1 MTAPGYVVSG
11 LGNEVSL
18 NSAAHGAG
26 RKMSR
31 LKAKNS
37 MTRSALKKVLE
48 SEKVTL
54 IGGSAEE
61 APVAYKDIELVM
73 GSQSTL
79 VRVEGRFVPRIVRMA
94 KD

>member
-11 LGNEVSL
+11 LGNPSSL

-37 MTRSALKKVLE
+37 VTMSALKKLLD
-48 SEKVTL
+48 SERITL
-54 IGGSAEE
+54 IGGSPEE
-61 APVAYKDIELVM
+61 APSAYKDIDLVM
-73 GSQSTL
+73 GSQTTL
-79 VRVEGRFVPRIVRMA
+79 VHIEGRFAPRIVRMA